1 MAEKRWAAGLN
12 RFANEKERNRAIL
25 VGAMVLTVVLVVILA
40 WAALLP
46 FVLGLIVAY
55 IVLPAVDFLDGHAP
69 KWLQKRGAS
78 RPIAIVVVYL
88 LVIGFIAGI
97 LAFFIPAISQ
107 QAKQAATAAPGYF
120 RTIADWYEQT
130 RQFLRYDGSDL
141 WTRVPEQF
149 RVSLEAS
156 FEEAT
161 QALVSGLQKGVG
173 ITLQA
178 VFQTVSFVLGMIIV
192 PFWLFYVLR
201 DKESAVRAVYQ
212 FLPESLRDDVRC
224 IVCIVDELLSAYVR
238 GQLLLCLVVG
248 GLATITCFAVGL
260 DLALL
265 LGTIAGILEVI
276 PFLGPWLGAIP
287 AVLVALAANPIL
299 ALWVAIAFAAIQQ
312 VENIFL
318 VPRITGSAVRFHP
331 AVVMV
336 LVVIGSELAGI
347 WGVLMVVPLSAVLRD
362 VYQYLYLRTTDR
374 GATPEM
380 ALEALQA
387 RAI

>member
-1 MAEKRWAAGLN
+1 MAEKRWAAGLD
-12 RFANEKERNRAIL
+12 RFANEKERNRAVL
-25 VGAMVLTVVLVVILA
+25 VGAMVLLVALVVLLA

-55 IVLPAVDFLDGHAP
+55 ILLPGVEFLDGHAP
-69 KWLQKRGAS
+69 KWFRKRGAS
-78 RPIAIVVVYL
+78 RPIAIAIVYL
-88 LVIGFIAGI
+88 LAIGFVAGI

-107 QAKQAATAAPGYF
+107 QAKQAASAAPGYF
-120 RTIADWYEQT
+120 QTITDWYEGIQA
-130 RQFLRYDGSDL
+130 FLQYDGSDL
-141 WTRVPEQF
+141 WTRVPEEF
-149 RVSLEAS
+149 RLSLEAS
-156 FEEAT
+156 FQDVVQSMVEG
-161 QALVSGLQKGVG
+161 VQKGVG

-178 VFQTVSFVLGMIIV
+178 VFQTVSFALGMIIV
-192 PFWLFYVLR
+192 PFWLFYVLN
-201 DKESAVRAVYQ
+201 DKERAVRALYKFV
-212 FLPESLRDDVRC
+212 PESLRDDVHCVVR
-224 IVCIVDELLSAYVR
+224 IVDDLLSAYVR
-238 GQLLLCLVVG
+238 GQIVLCLVVG

-276 PFLGPWLGAIP
+276 PILGPWLGAIP
-287 AVLVALAANPIL
+287 AVLVALAGNPIS

-318 VPRITGSAVRFHP
+318 VPRITGRAVRFHP

-336 LVVIGSELAGI
+336 LVVIGSELAGV
-347 WGVLMVVPLSAVLRD
+347 WGILMVVPLSAILRD

-380 ALEALQA
+380 ALQALQA
-387 RAI
+387 RTI